1 MVHEPDLARLARREL
16 RDHPPRR
23 PLVFLVGHTHEQS
36 LAVTRNVAVIDGGT
50 AGGGG
55 TGNLTEN
62 QDIGLAI
69 VSYRLEPTFLPLATD
84 LVAIEPESGAARAR
98 HEPLDLTRTLVVD

>member
-1 MVHEPDLARLARREL
+1 M
-16 RDHPPRR
+16 
-23 PLVFLVGHTHEQS
+23 FLVGHTHKQA
-36 LAVTRNVAVIDGGT
+36 LAVTRNVVEINGGT

-55 TGNLTEN
+55 TGNLTEG
-62 QDIGLAI
+62 QDIGLAV

-84 LVAIEPESGAARAR
+84 LVSIDPESGAATAR